1 MHHICFREVDF
12 GDAALTFESLV
23 GEMKTQ
29 RGLFFFES
37 GFLRFCIFAGV
48 GGCVQPLAQAART
61 GFMWE
66 PCL

>member
-12 GDAALTFESLV
+12 GDTALTFESLA
-23 GEMKTQ
+23 GGMKTQ
-29 RGLFFFES
+29 RFSES

-66 PCL
+66 PRL

>member
-12 GDAALTFESLV
+12 GDAALAFESLA
-23 GEMKTQ
+23 GQMKTQ
-29 RGLFFFES
+29 RFSEL
-37 GFLRFCIFAGV
+37 GFLCLCIFAGL